1 MKRTAHPR
9 RKPNLYVIAGP
20 NGAGKTTFARK
31 FLPGY
36 ENCFEFVNADLIAGG
51 LSPFSPERA
60 SIQAGR
66 IMLEQIQ
73 NLSSRRLDFAFET
86 TLSGK
91 SYVSLLKD
99 LKAKGYH
106 IHLVYLWLSDV
117 SLAIERIADRVR
129 KGGHNIPEA
138 TVRRRFHKSLTNFF
152 QIYEPLIDAWT
163 IFDNSSSQ
171 PKMVAFKEGGRLK
184 ILDQD
189 IFSLFLKEK
198 DAHEK
203 KK

>member
-1 MKRTAHPR
+1 MKKAPKGR
-9 RKPNLYVIAGP
+9 RRPNLYVIAGP

-31 FLPGY
+31 FLPKY

-51 LSPFSPERA
+51 LSPFSPENA

-73 NLSSRRLDFAFET
+73 HLSSRLLDFAFET

-91 SYVSLLKD
+91 SYVPLLKD

-138 TVRRRFHKSLTNFF
+138 TVRRRFHKSLTNFI
-152 QIYEPLIDAWT
+152 QIYEPLMDAWT
-163 IFDNSSSQ
+163 IFDNSSNQ
-171 PKMVAFKEGGRLK
+171 PRRVAFKEGDRLK
-184 ILDQD
+184 ILDPD
-189 IFSLFLKEK
+189 IFAHFLKEK
-198 DAHEK
+198 EAHEK